1 MQLPWIQEVFEL
13 FLKNI
18 LLTYVFN
25 NDKGFWLGGKKVV
38 SQYFSEYDWWQQTFN
53 RLLLPRMNKKALQQ
67 FLVWL
72 VGGTAMA
79 ALYGSYGCASIG
91 SPTGG
96 AKDTIAPTLVK
107 ALPENY
113 TPNFKSKTITLNF
126 DEYVELNSV
135 FEKLIINPP
144 LDKFPLIDRKLR
156 TVNIRIKD
164 TLEPNT
170 TYSWRFDDVI
180 RDVNEG
186 NPLADF
192 TYVFSTGPNFDS
204 ANFSGRVL
212 DAETGKIDSTLI
224 VMLHRDLSDTAV
236 AKLKPRYVTKL
247 DGKGFFRFTYL
258 APGTY
263 NVFALKDEGMK
274 RYTDSTMLFAFHD
287 STIVVSENTTPVEML
302 FFRAKEPES
311 QVAGAPADPAT
322 PKPVGEEGDK
332 KPRNL
337 LIRNVSGPHD
347 ILEDL
352 SLQLSSP
359 AVSFDSS
366 LVIFSDTL
374 GKPITGYT
382 IGPDTSGKHIV
393 ISHAWKLETWYQLI
407 FKPGFATDSTGKT
420 LAKEDTLRFQTKAER
435 DYGALKMEFAGL
447 DFEQNPLLQ
456 WMTAGK
462 IVKTIPLT
470 GPSYINKLFV
480 PGDYEIRIVLDANKN
495 GKWDTGDYWTKR
507 QPERT
512 LAITKRINIRG
523 NWENEF
529 TIDVNAKEDP
539 DTEED

>member
-1 MQLPWIQEVFEL
+1 M
-13 FLKNI
+13 
-18 LLTYVFN
+18 TYVFN
-25 NDKGFWLGGKKVV
+25 NKKGIWLGTQKVV
-38 SQYFSEYDWWQQTFN
+38 SQYFSEFDWWEQSCN
-53 RLLLPRMNKKALQQ
+53 SLLLPRMNKKALQQ
-67 FLVWL
+67 FLFWL

-96 AKDTIAPTLVK
+96 AKDTIAPTLIK
-107 ALPENY
+107 AVPENF
-113 TPNFKSKTITLNF
+113 TPNFKNKTITLTF
-126 DEYVELNSV
+126 DEYVDLNSV
-135 FEKLIINPP
+135 FEKLVINPP

-156 TVNIRIKD
+156 TVYIRIKD

-186 NPLADF
+186 NPLGDF
-192 TYVFSTGPNFDS
+192 TYVFSTGPQFDS
-204 ANFSGRVL
+204 ASFSGRVL

-224 VMLHRDLSDTAV
+224 VMLHRNLSDTAV
-236 AKLKPRYVTKL
+236 EKLKPRYVTKL

-258 APGTY
+258 APGNY

-274 RYTDSTMLFAFHD
+274 RYTDSSMLFAFHD

-311 QVAGAPADPAT
+311 QVTTVPSGPAAT
-322 PKPVGEEGDK
+322 KTGEEEGEK
-332 KPRNL
+332 KSRNL
-337 LIRNVSGPHD
+337 LIRNVSAPHD

-352 SLQLSSP
+352 SLQLSSA

-374 GKPITGYT
+374 GKPIYNYS
-382 IGPDTSGKHIV
+382 IAPDTSGTKII
-393 ISHAWKLETWYQLI
+393 ISHPWKLESWYQLI
-407 FKPGFATDSTGKT
+407 FKQGFATDSTGKT
-420 LAKEDTLRFQTKAER
+420 LLKDDTLRFQTKAER
-435 DYGALKMEFAGL
+435 DYGALKLQLAGL

-462 IVKTIPLT
+462 VVKTIPLT
-470 GPSYINKLFV
+470 GPTYINKLFV

-512 LAITKRINIRG
+512 LAIAQRLNIRG

-539 DTEED
+539 DNEED